1 MIRTR
6 NFSGRNESARPGN
19 SRSRYSYNHLNPL
32 DLIRRVPLARLAP
45 PAVFAFLAGCGGPK
59 EAENPRELLGP
70 ELTHE
75 GVYGGGSAPDR
86 PGAAAAESP
95 SGSADKGTARAVKPD
110 ALATRADCES
120 AARHL
125 VALGIEIAIRE
136 ETDPEKKQRLIDD
149 RAAALESERARA
161 HRAQWARECLEDGTL
176 AREARCIARIQSER
190 DIERCVGEP

>member
-1 MIRTR
+1 MVLGIWLT
-6 NFSGRNESARPGN
+6 
-19 SRSRYSYNHLNPL
+19 L
-32 DLIRRVPLARLAP
+32 LAG
-45 PAVFAFLAGCGGPK
+45 FALLAGCGGPK

-75 GVYGGGSAPDR
+75 GVYGGGSSPDR
-86 PGAAAAESP
+86 PGAAPSDSP
-95 SGSADKGTARAVKPD
+95 SGSPGTATSRAVKPD

-136 ETDPEKKQRLIDD
+136 ETDPETKQRLIDD
-149 RAAALESERARA
+149 RAAALESPRARA
-161 HRAQWARECLEDGTL
+161 HRSQWARECLETGTL

-190 DIERCVGEP
+190 DIDRCVGEP